1 MAVQLDTSGKDD
13 LKTQF
18 ATPEGDY
25 RLMTLSEYS
34 RPNRVGYQNNQN
46 SPQVRVSIVSLPAP
60 PPPPPVGQLVAAGTT
75 PNNNNSNNVALPT
88 KPQPFPNGLEHQT
101 ASGFS
106 AAPVGGDRICFNY
119 GKELYVYSYRGAK
132 KATDLNKPI
141 DKKLYKG
148 TSPSCHDFNGSAAT
162 YEGAPLLVGFSTGQI
177 QLVHPGRREQGKL
190 FNEERYIDKTKVTCL
205 KWIPGSQNQFLV
217 SHASGCIYLYHEDL
231 PCAAATPSYTPY
243 KGGDGYIVLAAKSKA
258 TKNPLYKWCFGQ
270 HENASINEFCF
281 SPCGQHLAVVSQDG
295 FLRIFHYERMELVGI
310 ARSYFGGFLCV
321 CWSPDGKYVVVGGED
336 DLVTVFSLHEQRVVA
351 RGQGHRSWVSVV
363 AFDPYTTSYTS
374 ALDGS
379 DELSDE
385 ELSLG
390 GSIGREQQQRASHHH
405 HHAGGGYCHGDGATS
420 AANPASCDK
429 LSAQNRLATCYR
441 LGSVSQDTQIC
452 LWDITEDVLRQSF
465 GRVIKSANHT
475 GVKDVLVNGTAN
487 GIGTDAKADKFGKAG
502 KASVGTDT
510 VDNVSFKP
518 QLATLPTVGATIGSN
533 SAYGGGNG
541 GTMKPIGSGG
551 SSAYGNNLNCD
562 DKANSDSSSD
572 KESVDSKIIKRAN
585 SGATSEDSIAP
596 GGSGGTGTTSTSS
609 TKSSV
614 VAAVIGGKKD
624 KSSGERSKGAGAGAG
639 DSQSNSGGQH
649 SSTFNSIT
657 QRLTSLSFGNS
668 GGGSGGGGSGAG
680 AGSGSSTSSGSGGS
694 SCDKN
699 DKPSKSNT
707 GGSGGSG
714 SGGGGKR
721 SIITLGSKSFSN
733 NSNSSNSNSNSLNNN
748 HVLNS
753 NNNNNQ
759 SLLSSSGSPSGSGGG
774 GSSSGGGMSS
784 TFSALMSS
792 SLSKKGGG
800 GGGGTAGSGLIGGF
814 APCGRIASSYDP
826 MKLIGTPACPRYDD
840 CPVLEPLICK
850 KIAHER
856 LTALIFR
863 EDCFLTACQDGFVYT
878 WARPGFV
885 NIPQHL
891 SSTPSAPPGGTVV

>member
-18 ATPEGDY
+18 ATREGEY

-34 RPNRVGYQNNQN
+34 RPNRVGYQNNQS
-46 SPQVRVSIVSLPAP
+46 SPQVRVSIVSLPSP
-60 PPPPPVGQLVAAGTT
+60 PPPPPIGGGGGSGGGSGQLAGTSST
-75 PNNNNSNNVALPT
+75 NSSSNSNNITLP
-88 KPQPFPNGLEHQT
+88 KQQSFSNGLEHQT

-106 AAPVGGDRICFNY
+106 TPVGGDRICFNY

-148 TSPSCHDFNGSAAT
+148 TSPSCHDFNATAAT
-162 YEGAPLLVGFSTGQI
+162 CEGAPLLVGFSTGQI

-190 FNEERYIDKTKVTCL
+190 FNEERNIDKTKVTCL

-217 SHASGCIYLYHEDL
+217 SHASGCIYLYNDEL
-231 PCAAATPSYTPY
+231 PCTPATPNYQPC
-243 KGGDGYIVLAAKSKA
+243 KAGDGFVVLASKSKA

-295 FLRIFHYERMELVGI
+295 FLRIFHYEHMELVGI

-363 AFDPYTTSYTS
+363 AFDPYTTSYSS
-374 ALDGS
+374 ALGEG

-385 ELSLG
+385 EVSLS
-390 GSIGREQQQRASHHH
+390 EQQRNHHH
-405 HHAGGGYCHGDGATS
+405 HHHPGSNYCHPDGTGV
-420 AANPASCDK
+420 AAAKQPGPAQCDK
-429 LSAQNRLATCYR
+429 LSTQNRLATCYR

-465 GRVIKSANHT
+465 GRVVKSANHT
-475 GVKDVLVNGTAN
+475 GKKEVMVNGLSN
-487 GIGTDAKADKFGKAG
+487 GDSECAAG
-502 KASVGTDT
+502 KLDKCGGPTKGNKPSDDV
-510 VDNVSFKP
+510 VDNASFKQQIIP
-518 QLATLPTVGATIGSN
+518 PTLGAI
-533 SAYGGGNG
+533 
-541 GTMKPIGSGG
+541 
-551 SSAYGNNLNCD
+551 GNNSLYSGSIKPTSTSSTYANMNCD

-572 KESVDSKIIKRAN
+572 KESVDSKTVKR
-585 SGATSEDSIAP
+585 SGAGSVGDADTTAVNTTTASST
-596 GGSGGTGTTSTSS
+596 GGSIG
-609 TKSSV
+609 KSASG
-614 VAAVIGGKKD
+614 GGKK
-624 KSSGERSKGAGAGAG
+624 SKGGSS
-639 DSQSNSGGQH
+639 DSGGGTQQH
-649 SSTFNSIT
+649 SSSTFNSIT
-657 QRLTSLSFGNS
+657 QRLTSLSFGS
-668 GGGSGGGGSGAG
+668 GGSGT
-680 AGSGSSTSSGSGGS
+680 SSTSSGSGS

-699 DKPSKSNT
+699 DKSASKSST
-707 GGSGGSG
+707 AGGSNS
-714 SGGGGKR
+714 KR
-721 SIITLGSKSFSN
+721 SIIALGGKSFS
-733 NSNSSNSNSNSLNNN
+733 SNSNSLNNN
-748 HVLNS
+748 HHHHAALNS
-753 NNNNNQ
+753 SIMGNNNPV
-759 SLLSSSGSPSGSGGG
+759 SGSPSGVT
-774 GSSSGGGMSS
+774 GMSS
-784 TFSALMSS
+784 TFTSIMTS
-792 SLSKKGGG
+792 SLTKGKGSSGGAGGG
-800 GGGGTAGSGLIGGF
+800 GGVIGSGGF
-814 APCGRIASSYDP
+814 APCGRIVSSYDP
-826 MKLIGTPACPRYDD
+826 MKLIGTPACPRFDD

>member
-18 ATPEGDY
+18 VTREGEY

-46 SPQVRVSIVSLPAP
+46 SPQVRVSIVSLPSP
-60 PPPPPVGQLVAAGTT
+60 PPQPIVGGGGGGGGGQLSGTISS
-75 PNNNNSNNVALPT
+75 NSASNSNSNNITLT
-88 KPQPFPNGLEHQT
+88 KQQSFSNGLEHQT
-101 ASGFS
+101 ASGYS
-106 AAPVGGDRICFNY
+106 TPVGGDRICFNY

-148 TSPSCHDFNGSAAT
+148 TSPSCHDFNGAAAT
-162 YEGAPLLVGFSTGQI
+162 CEGAPLLVGFSTGQI

-190 FNEERYIDKTKVTCL
+190 FNEERNIDKTKVTCL

-217 SHASGCIYLYHEDL
+217 SHASGCIYLYNDEL
-231 PCAAATPSYTPY
+231 PCTPATPSYQPC
-243 KGGDGYIVLAAKSKA
+243 KGGDGYVVLASKSKA

-295 FLRIFHYERMELVGI
+295 FLRIFHYEHMELVGI

-363 AFDPYTTSYTS
+363 AFDPYTTSYST
-374 ALDGS
+374 LDG
-379 DELSDE
+379 DDLSDE
-385 ELSLG
+385 ETSLS
-390 GSIGREQQQRASHHH
+390 EQQRSHHH
-405 HHAGGGYCHGDGATS
+405 HGSSYCHPDGMHATTKQPQQSHDS
-420 AANPASCDK
+420 ATCDK
-429 LSAQNRLATCYR
+429 LTAQNRLATCYR

-465 GRVIKSANHT
+465 GRVVKSTNHT
-475 GVKDVLVNGTAN
+475 GKKEVMMNGLSN
-487 GIGTDAKADKFGKAG
+487 GECEVGAKGEKFGLTKG
-502 KASVGTDT
+502 FKPSDDV
-510 VDNVSFKP
+510 VDNASFKQHITP
-518 QLATLPTVGATIGSN
+518 PTLGAIGSN
-533 SAYGGGNG
+533 SMYSSSNI
-541 GTMKPIGSGG
+541 KPT
-551 SSAYGNNLNCD
+551 SSSSTYANMNCD

-572 KESVDSKIIKRAN
+572 KESVDSKIVKRAN
-585 SGATSEDSIAP
+585 SSGAADTDATGAANS
-596 GGSGGTGTTSTSS
+596 SGGTG
-609 TKSSV
+609 
-614 VAAVIGGKKD
+614 A
-624 KSSGERSKGAGAGAG
+624 
-639 DSQSNSGGQH
+639 
-649 SSTFNSIT
+649 
-657 QRLTSLSFGNS
+657 
-668 GGGSGGGGSGAG
+668 GGGAIGS
-680 AGSGSSTSSGSGGS
+680 
-694 SCDKN
+694 
-699 DKPSKSNT
+699 
-707 GGSGGSG
+707 
-714 SGGGGKR
+714 
-721 SIITLGSKSFSN
+721 
-733 NSNSSNSNSNSLNNN
+733 
-748 HVLNS
+748 
-753 NNNNNQ
+753 
-759 SLLSSSGSPSGSGGG
+759 
-774 GSSSGGGMSS
+774 
-784 TFSALMSS
+784 
-792 SLSKKGGG
+792 
-800 GGGGTAGSGLIGGF
+800 GGF
-814 APCGRIASSYDP
+814 APCGRIISSYDP

-885 NIPQHL
+885 V
-891 SSTPSAPPGGTVV
+891 SSSSSASILRAVRPSEF

>member
-1 MAVQLDTSGKDD
+1 MAVQLDSSAKDD

-18 ATPEGDY
+18 ATREGEY

-46 SPQVRVSIVSLPAP
+46 SPQVRVSIVSLPSP
-60 PPPPPVGQLVAAGTT
+60 PPAPIGSGGGQLAGVTST
-75 PNNNNSNNVALPT
+75 NSASNSNNITLT
-88 KPQPFPNGLEHQT
+88 KQQSFSNGLEHQT

-106 AAPVGGDRICFNY
+106 TPVGGDRICFNY

-132 KATDLNKPI
+132 KAADLNKPI

-148 TSPSCHDFNGSAAT
+148 TSPSCHDFNGTAAT
-162 YEGAPLLVGFSTGQI
+162 CEGAPLLVGFSTGQI

-190 FNEERYIDKTKVTCL
+190 FNEERNIDKTKVTCL

-217 SHASGCIYLYHEDL
+217 SHASGCIYLYNDEL
-231 PCAAATPSYTPY
+231 PCTPATPSYQPC
-243 KGGDGYIVLAAKSKA
+243 KGGDGYVVLASKSKA

-336 DLVTVFSLHEQRVVA
+336 DLVTVFSLNEQRVVA

-363 AFDPYTTSYTS
+363 AFDPYTTSYS
-374 ALDGS
+374 ALDG
-379 DELSDE
+379 DDMSDE
-385 ELSLG
+385 EVSLSEQRNHLHHG
-390 GSIGREQQQRASHHH
+390 GNFCHPD
-405 HHAGGGYCHGDGATS
+405 GGPHS
-420 AANPASCDK
+420 AATTKQQGSTACDK

-475 GVKDVLVNGTAN
+475 GKKEVMINGLSN
-487 GIGTDAKADKFGKAG
+487 GDSESAG
-502 KASVGTDT
+502 KMDKCGPTKGNRPSDDV
-510 VDNVSFKP
+510 VDNASFKP
-518 QLATLPTVGATIGSN
+518 QITPPTLGAI
-533 SAYGGGNG
+533 
-541 GTMKPIGSGG
+541 
-551 SSAYGNNLNCD
+551 GNNSLYSGSIKPTSGASTYANMNCD

-572 KESVDSKIIKRAN
+572 KESVDSKTVKRAVAH
-585 SGATSEDSIAP
+585 SGSNAGDIAEIGNAGTGVAGGKAP
-596 GGSGGTGTTSTSS
+596 SSGKKSKGGSGDG
-609 TKSSV
+609 
-614 VAAVIGGKKD
+614 
-624 KSSGERSKGAGAGAG
+624 
-639 DSQSNSGGQH
+639 QSGGGSQQH
-649 SSTFNSIT
+649 SSSTFNSIT
-657 QRLTSLSFGNS
+657 QRLTSLSFGS
-668 GGGSGGGGSGAG
+668 GGSGA
-680 AGSGSSTSSGSGGS
+680 SSTSSGSGGS

-699 DKPSKSNT
+699 DKPSSKS
-707 GGSGGSG
+707 SV
-714 SGGGGKR
+714 GGGGGGSSKR
-721 SIITLGSKSFSN
+721 SIMALGSKSF
-733 NSNSSNSNSNSLNNN
+733 SSNSNSNSLNNN
-748 HVLNS
+748 HHAPN
-753 NNNNNQ
+753 
-759 SLLSSSGSPSGSGGG
+759 SSSGSISNNNQTVSGLPSGGG
-774 GSSSGGGMSS
+774 GGMTS
-784 TFSALMSS
+784 TFTSIMTS
-792 SLSKKGGG
+792 SLTKSKGAGAGGG
-800 GGGGTAGSGLIGGF
+800 GVVGSGGF
-814 APCGRIASSYDP
+814 APCGRIVSSYDP

>member
-1 MAVQLDTSGKDD
+1 MAVQLDNSGKDD

-18 ATPEGDY
+18 ATREGEY

-34 RPNRVGYQNNQN
+34 RPNRVGYQNNQS
-46 SPQVRVSIVSLPAP
+46 SPQVRVSIVSLPSP
-60 PPPPPVGQLVAAGTT
+60 PPPPIGGGGQLAGATNST
-75 PNNNNSNNVALPT
+75 NSTNSNSNSITLP
-88 KPQPFPNGLEHQT
+88 KQQSFSNGLEHQT
-101 ASGFS
+101 ASGYS
-106 AAPVGGDRICFNY
+106 TPVGGDRICFNY

-148 TSPSCHDFNGSAAT
+148 TSPSCHDFNATAAT
-162 YEGAPLLVGFSTGQI
+162 CEGAPLLVGFSTGQI

-190 FNEERYIDKTKVTCL
+190 FNEERNIDKTKVTCL

-217 SHASGCIYLYHEDL
+217 SHASGCIYLYNDEL
-231 PCAAATPSYTPY
+231 PCTPATPTYQPC
-243 KGGDGYIVLAAKSKA
+243 KAGDGYVVLASKSKA

-295 FLRIFHYERMELVGI
+295 FLRIFHYEQMELIGI

-363 AFDPYTTSYTS
+363 AFDPYTTSYSST
-374 ALDGS
+374 LDG
-379 DELSDE
+379 DDLSDE
-385 ELSLG
+385 EVSLS
-390 GSIGREQQQRASHHH
+390 EQRNNHHH
-405 HHAGGGYCHGDGATS
+405 HHGTGSGYCLPDGAAHP
-420 AANPASCDK
+420 AAKQGGSVPCTDK
-429 LSAQNRLATCYR
+429 LAAQNRLATCYR

-465 GRVIKSANHT
+465 GRVVKSANHT
-475 GVKDVLVNGTAN
+475 GKKEVMVNGLSN
-487 GIGTDAKADKFGKAG
+487 GESECAAGGKLDKCGPTKG
-502 KASVGTDT
+502 NKPTEDV
-510 VDNVSFKP
+510 VDNASFKQQIIP
-518 QLATLPTVGATIGSN
+518 PTLGAI
-533 SAYGGGNG
+533 
-541 GTMKPIGSGG
+541 
-551 SSAYGNNLNCD
+551 GNNSLYSGSIKPTSSSSTYANMNCD

-572 KESVDSKIIKRAN
+572 KESVDSKTVKRSAAAAAAASAAATN
-585 SGATSEDSIAP
+585 SSNPGEAETTITTTATGSSSTSSVVGGGKLSSGGKKSK
-596 GGSGGTGTTSTSS
+596 GGSGDSGQQHSS
-609 TKSSV
+609 
-614 VAAVIGGKKD
+614 
-624 KSSGERSKGAGAGAG
+624 
-639 DSQSNSGGQH
+639 

-657 QRLTSLSFGNS
+657 QRLTSLSFGS
-668 GGGSGGGGSGAG
+668 GGSGT
-680 AGSGSSTSSGSGGS
+680 SSTSSGSGS

-699 DKPSKSNT
+699 DGKPGSKGT
-707 GGSGGSG
+707 AGGGSSN
-714 SGGGGKR
+714 SKR
-721 SIITLGSKSFSN
+721 SIMALGSKSF
-733 NSNSSNSNSNSLNNN
+733 SSNSNSNSLNNN
-748 HVLNS
+748 HHVLNS
-753 NNNNNQ
+753 SIISNNNQ
-759 SLLSSSGSPSGSGGG
+759 SVSGSPSGV
-774 GSSSGGGMSS
+774 GGMSS
-784 TFSALMSS
+784 TFTSIMTS
-792 SLSKKGGG
+792 SLTKSKGSGGG
-800 GGGGTAGSGLIGGF
+800 GAIGSGGF
-814 APCGRIASSYDP
+814 APCGRIVSSYDP
-826 MKLIGTPACPRYDD
+826 MKLIGTPACPRFDD

-885 NIPQHL
+885 HL

>member
-13 LKTQF
+13 LKTQI
-18 ATPEGDY
+18 TSPEGDY

-60 PPPPPVGQLVAAGTT
+60 PPPAIGQLAAGAV
-75 PNNNNSNNVALPT
+75 PNNTSNSNIALT
-88 KPQPFPNGLEHQT
+88 KPQSFANGLEHQT
-101 ASGFS
+101 TPGFS
-106 AAPVGGDRICFNY
+106 APVGGDRICFNY

-148 TSPSCHDFNGSAAT
+148 TSPSCHDFNGTAAT

-190 FNEERYIDKTKVTCL
+190 FNEERNIDKTKVTCL

-217 SHASGCIYLYHEDL
+217 SHASGCIYLYNEEL
-231 PCAAATPSYTPY
+231 PCTPASPSYQPY
-243 KGGDGYIVLAAKSKA
+243 KGGDGYIVFASKSKA

-363 AFDPYTTSYTS
+363 AFDPYTTSYNT
-374 ALDGS
+374 LDG
-379 DELSDE
+379 DDLSEE
-385 ELSLG
+385 ELSFG
-390 GSIGREQQQRASHHH
+390 EQRGSHHQ
-405 HHAGGGYCHGDGATS
+405 HHASGYCHPDGGANATKQQQL
-420 AANPASCDK
+420 PTASVTCDK

-465 GRVIKSANHT
+465 GRVVKSANHT
-475 GVKDVLVNGTAN
+475 GVKDVMMNGMTN
-487 GIGTDAKADKFGKAG
+487 GIGETKMDKFCVGTSKGKAG
-502 KASVGTDT
+502 GDDT
-510 VDNVSFKP
+510 VDNASFKP
-518 QLATLPTVGATIGSN
+518 QITPTLGLIGNS
-533 SAYGGGNG
+533 SAYSST
-541 GTMKPIGSGG
+541 GTIKPIGNT
-551 SSAYGNNLNCD
+551 YGNLNCD

-572 KESVDSKIIKRAN
+572 KESVDSKIVKRAN
-585 SGATSEDSIAP
+585 SSGGDGAVAPSEDA
-596 GGSGGTGTTSTSS
+596 GGSGTKASTTT
-609 TKSSV
+609 TV
-614 VAAVIGGKKD
+614 GGGKKD
-624 KSSGERSKGAGAGAG
+624 KSSGKGGS
-639 DSQSNSGGQH
+639 DSQSGSGGQH

-668 GGGSGGGGSGAG
+668 GGAG
-680 AGSGSSTSSGSGGS
+680 GSGSSASSGSGS

-699 DKPSKSNT
+699 DKPSKAA
-707 GGSGGSG
+707 
-714 SGGGGKR
+714 GGGGGGGGGGGSKR
-721 SIITLGSKSFSN
+721 SIITIGSKTF
-733 NSNSSNSNSNSLNNN
+733 SNSSNSNSNSLNNN

-753 NNNNNQ
+753 INSNNNPA
-759 SLLSSSGSPSGSGGG
+759 LSTGSPSGSGG
-774 GSSSGGGMSS
+774 SGGGVSS
-784 TFSALMSS
+784 TLSALMSS
-792 SLSKKGGG
+792 SLTKNKSGGG
-800 GGGGTAGSGLIGGF
+800 GASGNTGALLGSGGF

-878 WARPGFV
+878 WARPGFF

>member
-18 ATPEGDY
+18 ATREGEY

-34 RPNRVGYQNNQN
+34 RPNRVGYQNNQS
-46 SPQVRVSIVSLPAP
+46 SPQVRVSIVSLPSP
-60 PPPPPVGQLVAAGTT
+60 PPPPIGGGGGQLAGATT
-75 PNNNNSNNVALPT
+75 NSTNSTSNSVTLPKQQSFT
-88 KPQPFPNGLEHQT
+88 NGLEHQT
-101 ASGFS
+101 ASGYS
-106 AAPVGGDRICFNY
+106 TPVGGDRICFNY

-148 TSPSCHDFNGSAAT
+148 TSPSCHDFNATAAT
-162 YEGAPLLVGFSTGQI
+162 CEGAPLLVGFSTGQI

-190 FNEERYIDKTKVTCL
+190 FNEERNIDKTKVTCL

-217 SHASGCIYLYHEDL
+217 SHASGCIYLYNDEL
-231 PCAAATPSYTPY
+231 PCTPATPTYQPCKT
-243 KGGDGYIVLAAKSKA
+243 GDGYVVLASKSKA

-295 FLRIFHYERMELVGI
+295 FLRIFHYEHMELVGI

-363 AFDPYTTSYTS
+363 AFDPYTTSYSS
-374 ALDGS
+374 ALEGD
-379 DELSDE
+379 DLSDE
-385 ELSLG
+385 EVSLG
-390 GSIGREQQQRASHHH
+390 EQRNHHH
-405 HHAGGGYCHGDGATS
+405 HGTGGYCIPDGTAHSTTKQS
-420 AANPASCDK
+420 GCTDK
-429 LSAQNRLATCYR
+429 LAAAQNRLATCYR

-465 GRVIKSANHT
+465 GRVVKSANHT
-475 GVKDVLVNGTAN
+475 GKKEVMVNGLSN
-487 GIGTDAKADKFGKAG
+487 GESESVAG
-502 KASVGTDT
+502 KLDKCGPTKGNKPTEDV
-510 VDNVSFKP
+510 VDNASFKQQIIP
-518 QLATLPTVGATIGSN
+518 PTLGAI
-533 SAYGGGNG
+533 
-541 GTMKPIGSGG
+541 
-551 SSAYGNNLNCD
+551 GNNSLYSGSIKPTSSSSTYANMNCD

-572 KESVDSKIIKRAN
+572 KESVDSKTVKRSGAN
-585 SGATSEDSIAP
+585 SNAGEAETTTPVTNATTSVGGSKMSSGGGKKSK
-596 GGSGGTGTTSTSS
+596 GGSG
-609 TKSSV
+609 
-614 VAAVIGGKKD
+614 D
-624 KSSGERSKGAGAGAG
+624 SGGAG
-639 DSQSNSGGQH
+639 GGMQQQH
-649 SSTFNSIT
+649 SSSSTFNSIT
-657 QRLTSLSFGNS
+657 QRLTSLSFGS
-668 GGGSGGGGSGAG
+668 GGSGT
-680 AGSGSSTSSGSGGS
+680 SSTSSGSGS

-699 DKPSKSNT
+699 DSKSGSKGT
-707 GGSGGSG
+707 AGGGSNS
-714 SGGGGKR
+714 KR
-721 SIITLGSKSFSN
+721 SIIALGSKSF
-733 NSNSSNSNSNSLNNN
+733 SSNSNSNSLNNN
-748 HVLNS
+748 HHVLNS
-753 NNNNNQ
+753 SIISNNQ
-759 SLLSSSGSPSGSGGG
+759 SVSGSPSGG
-774 GSSSGGGMSS
+774 GGGMSS
-784 TFSALMSS
+784 TFTSIMTS
-792 SLSKKGGG
+792 SLTKSKGSSGGG
-800 GGGGTAGSGLIGGF
+800 AIGSGGF
-814 APCGRIASSYDP
+814 APCGRIVSSYDP
-826 MKLIGTPACPRYDD
+826 MKLIGTPACPRFDD

>member
-18 ATPEGDY
+18 VTREGEY

-34 RPNRVGYQNNQN
+34 RPNRVGYQNNQS
-46 SPQVRVSIVSLPAP
+46 SPQVRVSIVSLPSP
-60 PPPPPVGQLVAAGTT
+60 PPQPPISGGVGGGGQLSGTAGSTSAS
-75 PNNNNSNNVALPT
+75 NSNSNNITLT
-88 KPQPFPNGLEHQT
+88 KQQSFSNGLEHQT
-101 ASGFS
+101 ASGYS
-106 AAPVGGDRICFNY
+106 TPVGGDRICFNY

-148 TSPSCHDFNGSAAT
+148 TSPSCHDFNGTAAT
-162 YEGAPLLVGFSTGQI
+162 CEGAPLLVGFSTGQI

-190 FNEERYIDKTKVTCL
+190 FNEERNIDKTKVTCL

-217 SHASGCIYLYHEDL
+217 SHASGCIYLYNDEL
-231 PCAAATPSYTPY
+231 PCTPATPSYQTC
-243 KGGDGYIVLAAKSKA
+243 KGGDGYVVLASKSKA

-295 FLRIFHYERMELVGI
+295 FLRIFHYEHMELVGI

-363 AFDPYTTSYTS
+363 AFDPYTTSYST
-374 ALDGS
+374 LDG
-379 DELSDE
+379 DDLSDE
-385 ELSLG
+385 ETSLS
-390 GSIGREQQQRASHHH
+390 EQHRNHHH
-405 HHAGGGYCHGDGATS
+405 HGSGYSHPDGSS
-420 AANPASCDK
+420 ASAKQPQQPHDSSACDK
-429 LSAQNRLATCYR
+429 LTAQNRLATCYR

-465 GRVIKSANHT
+465 GRVVKSTNHA
-475 GVKDVLVNGTAN
+475 GKKEVMINGLSN
-487 GIGTDAKADKFGKAG
+487 GECEIGAKGDKFSLAKGSKP
-502 KASVGTDT
+502 SDDV
-510 VDNVSFKP
+510 VDNASFKQHITP
-518 QLATLPTVGATIGSN
+518 ATLGAIGSN
-533 SAYGGGNG
+533 SLYSSSNI
-541 GTMKPIGSGG
+541 KPT
-551 SSAYGNNLNCD
+551 SSSSTYANMNCD

-572 KESVDSKIIKRAN
+572 KESVDSKIGKRAN
-585 SGATSEDSIAP
+585 SSGTAEVEATGANSSSSNTVPSK
-596 GGSGGTGTTSTSS
+596 GSTT
-609 TKSSV
+609 
-614 VAAVIGGKKD
+614 GGKK
-624 KSSGERSKGAGAGAG
+624 SKG
-639 DSQSNSGGQH
+639 DSGQQQQQH
-649 SSTFNSIT
+649 SSSTFNSIT
-657 QRLTSLSFGNS
+657 QRLTSLSFGS
-668 GGGSGGGGSGAG
+668 GGSGA
-680 AGSGSSTSSGSGGS
+680 SSTSSGSGS

-699 DKPSKSNT
+699 DKPSGKATGAGGT
-707 GGSGGSG
+707 GGGS
-714 SGGGGKR
+714 SKR
-721 SIITLGSKSFSN
+721 SIITIGSKGF
-733 NSNSSNSNSNSLNNN
+733 SSNSNSNSLNNN
-748 HVLNS
+748 HHVLNS
-753 NNNNNQ
+753 ISNSNQ
-759 SLLSSSGSPSGSGGG
+759 TGSGSPSGGGMTSTLTSIMTSSLTKGKGSGGG
-774 GSSSGGGMSS
+774 GAGGSGG
-784 TFSALMSS
+784 AI
-792 SLSKKGGG
+792 
-800 GGGGTAGSGLIGGF
+800 GSGGF
-814 APCGRIASSYDP
+814 APCGRIVSSYDP

-863 EDCFLTACQDGFVYT
+863 EDCFLTACQDGYVYT